1 MLPMLLLVFVR
12 CFPPANSTNQAD
24 LFCAYEDTMTKY
36 SKAIRSLIDRS
47 PATNVESIRL
57 NAMLERIHAMTEAL
71 QNLAAKRD
79 PALPL
84 EAHTLKVAKATEKLK
99 DKIAKTSREFDE
111 LRSQALKRALRPDR
125 STSEYSCKPD
135 LSATNSKSVYCN
147 EAKGADQLSQ

>member
-1 MLPMLLLVFVR
+1 
-12 CFPPANSTNQAD
+12 
-24 LFCAYEDTMTKY
+24 MTKY
-36 SKAIRSLIDRS
+36 SKAIRSVIDRS